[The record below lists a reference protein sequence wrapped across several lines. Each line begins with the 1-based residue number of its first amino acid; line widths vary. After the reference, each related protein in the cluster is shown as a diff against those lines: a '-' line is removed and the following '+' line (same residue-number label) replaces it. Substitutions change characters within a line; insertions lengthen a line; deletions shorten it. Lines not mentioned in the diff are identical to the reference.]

1 MFIFEKFCLGMQA
14 EEFLIYI
21 FLFPFVSGKVPCIQ
35 NSKQKVVAVSK
46 HLCGAATGTI
56 YRNVTLILL
65 RTVHFVNLSL
75 YEKGVFYRNRSF

>member
-1 MFIFEKFCLGMQA
+1 MQA

-75 YEKGVFYRNRSF
+75 YEKGVFYRNRSL